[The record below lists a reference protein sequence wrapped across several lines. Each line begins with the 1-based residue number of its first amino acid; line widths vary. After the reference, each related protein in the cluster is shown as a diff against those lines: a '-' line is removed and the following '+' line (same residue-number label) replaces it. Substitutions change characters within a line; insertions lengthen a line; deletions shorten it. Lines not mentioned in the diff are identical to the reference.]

1 MDDEQEFKSRVRI
14 STRSFQYIL
23 NIMFLD
29 IEKIPTNLNTFS
41 IKPDRQLSIT
51 LHQLANGCTYS
62 TLANLFGVSVFL
74 ASETSNKVAKALVDH
89 IYDPFVKMPDN
100 DGEWWERE

>member
-1 MDDEQEFKSRVRI
+1 
-14 STRSFQYIL
+14 
-23 NIMFLD
+23 MFLD

-51 LHQLANGCTYS
+51 LHQLAHRCTYS

-74 ASETSNKVAKALVDH
+74 ASETCNKVAKALVDH

-100 DGEWWERE
+100 DGEWRERE